1 MRLAN
6 RVHLNLVRKDSR
18 MFQFLQTL
26 ELYFNAFLG
35 VIAGVTAIILLMIAV
50 KQWRIKNEVAGA
62 LFVALAALCLMIG
75 MCSLITDIA
84 IIKALREAATA
95 ATEAIEGG

>member
-1 MRLAN
+1 
-6 RVHLNLVRKDSR
+6 

-35 VIAGVTAIILLMIAV
+35 VIAGVTAVIFLIIAV
-50 KQWRIKNEVAGA
+50 KQWRTKNEVAGA
-62 LFVALAALCLMIG
+62 LFVAFAALCLMIG
-75 MCSLITDIA
+75 MCSLITDIS
-84 IIKALREAATA
+84 ILQHLREAANA